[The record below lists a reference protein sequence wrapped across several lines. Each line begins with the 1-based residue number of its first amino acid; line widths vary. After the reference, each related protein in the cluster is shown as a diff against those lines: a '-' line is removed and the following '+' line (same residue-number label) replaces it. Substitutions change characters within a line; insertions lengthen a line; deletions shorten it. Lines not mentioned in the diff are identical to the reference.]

1 MGGYQALAPM
11 PNVLI
16 DAAIV
21 RVCILLCVGVGVQQ
35 L

>member
-11 PNVLI
+11 LDVLI

-21 RVCILLCVGVGVQQ
+21 RVCILLRVDVGVQQ

>member
-11 PNVLI
+11 LDVLI
-16 DAAIV
+16 DATIV
-21 RVCILLCVGVGVQQ
+21 RVCILLRVDVGVQQ